1 MNGAPQSFR
10 KITTTIQL
18 DFFFFFCTMASQMP
32 CRSLRALARPAR
44 SSLRATSLSTS
55 RRALSCSTPC
65 YSEEAQQGDQ
75 TEKPRWLY
83 TPPGTKAPFSLH
95 FDSKRPNYP
104 VNESQEVLDKF
115 YIGLLGPEGDKVLSD
130 KLKWLA
136 VTHKS
141 FDQGRRGFNDR
152 LGFLGMTFSSSL
164 VENGNFIIL
173 TAVSL
178 FR

>member
-1 MNGAPQSFR
+1 
-10 KITTTIQL
+10 
-18 DFFFFFCTMASQMP
+18 MASQMP

-44 SSLRATSLSTS
+44 SSLRAASLST
-55 RRALSCSTPC
+55 RRALSCSTPR
-65 YSEEAQQGDQ
+65 YSEEAQGDQ

-130 KLKWLA
+130 KVKWLA

-152 LGFLGMTFSSSL
+152 LGFLGMFFFRL
-164 VENGNFIIL
+164 LRMGIL
-173 TAVSL
+173 L
-178 FR
+178 F